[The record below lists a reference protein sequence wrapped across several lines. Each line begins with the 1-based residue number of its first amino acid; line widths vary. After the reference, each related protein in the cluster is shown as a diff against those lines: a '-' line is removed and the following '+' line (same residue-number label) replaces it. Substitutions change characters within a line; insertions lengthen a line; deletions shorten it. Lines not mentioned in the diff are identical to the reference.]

1 MTWVEKDLTDHRVSN
16 PPAMC
21 RVANHQTRL
30 PRATSTIFFY
40 PASLFS
46 IACFCY
52 YAGHHKMWQ
61 QNLSEVLQSVV
72 ANGILYAI
80 LRHVV
85 EGDTYRIS
93 HLLSITDDQIKRS
106 NKRSHESYCMSQ
118 EQAEVFQDKVTRTL
132 LEVYRLLNTLL

>member
-1 MTWVEKDLTDHRVSN
+1 
-16 PPAMC
+16 
-21 RVANHQTRL
+21 
-30 PRATSTIFFY
+30 
-40 PASLFS
+40 
-46 IACFCY
+46 
-52 YAGHHKMWQ
+52 MWQ